1 MYTVSDI
8 LRDIDHGCMVNNM
21 IEDKFSYRIV
31 YFVKDRAT
39 SNRYYVDT
47 PYGGLRKAL
56 KSIIRNNLSL
66 TNRVVIAEITVLKE
80 RNCVCLQSRPYPFS
94 LDEYFRKINGN
105 GEGHNR
111 RGNAVHGRYAVR

>member
-1 MYTVSDI
+1 MDI
-8 LRDIDHGCMVNNM
+8 NRNCMANNM
-21 IEDKFSYRIV
+21 AEDRFSYRIIF
-31 YFVKDRAT
+31 FVNEGSRSSKYYIDT
-39 SNRYYVDT
+39 RY
-47 PYGGLRKAL
+47 GNLRKSL
-56 KSIIRNNLSL
+56 ERIIRNNLSL
-66 TNRVVIAEITVLKE
+66 ANRVVIAEITVLKE